1 VLALEI
7 MGESMLAEVLP
18 KSGKVLTVIKQQP
31 FWTLLVR
38 KPLRKMKSRYN
49 IKNLNSSIYMEEAL
63 LILSLPL
70 PLPLLLLLGPAA
82 QVVVLRVEDQLCL
95 AGGMVLYSPCGFI
108 VTAGFLLLLLLL
120 LLLMLLL
127 LLLLLQ
133 YR

>member
-63 LILSLPL
+63 LIL
-70 PLPLLLLLGPAA
+70 PLPLLLLLLLLLLLVPTA

-108 VTAGFLLLLLLL
+108 VTAGFLLLLLLMSL
-120 LLLMLLL
+120 LI
-127 LLLLLQ
+127 LLLLQ